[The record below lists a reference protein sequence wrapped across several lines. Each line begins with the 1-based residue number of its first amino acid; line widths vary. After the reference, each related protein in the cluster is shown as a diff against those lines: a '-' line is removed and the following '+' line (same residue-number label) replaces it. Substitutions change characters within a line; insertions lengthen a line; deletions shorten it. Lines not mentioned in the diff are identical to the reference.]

1 MPSVIPTHQIQDLF
15 KPLLGQFAW
24 NVRGGVGS
32 MLTLEFGAPHI
43 IVGEPVVPR
52 AATSERVRRLLRR
65 RNITVVGDW
74 DLFIQYCD
82 WKIWVSAGSSDSE
95 SFDWR
100 RPDECLRDLDGQR
113 LVGVGGGS
121 LPNSWKFEFD
131 LGGVFEFWPSNRIQ
145 GDQRPVG
152 PLRLE
157 NDDTQEMRFIVS
169 VHNDGT
175 LGCDKAV
182 VG

>member
-1 MPSVIPTHQIQDLF
+1 MNP
-15 KPLLGQFAW
+15 AW
-24 NVRGGVGS
+24 MTGRPRRNAKRD
-32 MLTLEFGAPHI
+32 TDAANPR
-43 IVGEPVVPR
+43 PVQAVPR
-52 AATSERVRRLLRR
+52 PACLEHKRRRREQAHTGVRRLLRR
-65 RNITVVGDW
+65 RHITVVGDW

-82 WKIWVSAGSSDSE
+82 WKILVSDGSCDSE

-131 LGGVFEFWPSNRIQ
+131 LGGIFELWPSTEYKATNDLWGLYGWDGDAQ
-145 GDQRPVG
+145 G
-152 PLRLE
+152 
-157 NDDTQEMRFIVS
+157 MRFVVS

-175 LGCDKAV
+175 VDFEDAWRE
-182 VG
+182 

>member
-1 MPSVIPTHQIQDLF
+1 
-15 KPLLGQFAW
+15 
-24 NVRGGVGS
+24 
-32 MLTLEFGAPHI
+32 MLTLEFGAPHV
-43 IVGEPVVPR
+43 IVREPIVPR

-65 RNITVVGDW
+65 RHITVVGDW

-82 WKIWVSAGSSDSE
+82 WKISVSAGSSDSE

-113 LVGVGGGS
+113 LVGGGS

-131 LGGVFEFWPSNRIQ
+131 LGGVLELRPST
-145 GDQRPVG
+145 
-152 PLRLE
+152 E
-157 NDDTQEMRFIVS
+157 YKATNDLWGLYRWDGDTQNLRFIVS

-175 LGCDKAV
+175 VDFEGAARD
-182 VG
+182 